1 MFFRNGDVL
10 GKYNGPGLPDA
21 TGMFRRIVMFD
32 KTMTATGVFSETTS
46 TAEGSSNMGSSGEKV
61 AALQFALSGAND
73 IFGSASTVM
82 PASVNVVAGLYL
94 GRTA

>member
-1 MFFRNGDVL
+1 MRNAGDL

-46 TAEGSSNMGSSGEKV
+46 TAEGSSNMGSSGEMV
-61 AALQFALSGAND
+61 AALQFALSSVNG
-73 IFGSASTVM
+73 IFGAASTVM
-82 PASVNVVAGLYL
+82 PASTDVAIALYL
-94 GRTA
+94 GSTA

>member
-1 MFFRNGDVL
+1 
-10 GKYNGPGLPDA
+10 
-21 TGMFRRIVMFD
+21 MFD